1 MTRKTDICWRR
12 EKTRVM
18 GDLPGR
24 GPAKAEYGTHPSTVC
39 GKNGSWRREKGE
51 GRMEKGKK
59 PAGRFFPQHRPGGI
73 VGAGGR
79 E

>member
-1 MTRKTDICWRR
+1 
-12 EKTRVM
+12 M

-51 GRMEKGKK
+51 GRRVKNLQ
-59 PAGRFFPQHRPGGI
+59 AAFSRSIDR
-73 VGAGGR
+73 VV
-79 E
+79 

>member
-24 GPAKAEYGTHPSTVC
+24 GPAKAEYGPHPSTVC
-39 GKNGSWRREKGE
+39 GKNGSWRRENGE
-51 GRMEKGKK
+51 WRTVKNLQ
-59 PAGRFFPQHRPGGI
+59 AAFSRSIDR
-73 VGAGGR
+73 VV
-79 E
+79 